1 MNLYEIYRI
10 IGCSKQNVSYWE
22 MHSYSTQVRKS
33 ITKVVCGASKLFELS
48 DVQTEQLAN
57 TAGLTLKSG
66 GRCLADFIA
75 EKYKG
80 KKKTLC
86 NDSLISERM
95 FRYYK
100 KTTPTKQALIAIAV
114 SLNSDVKDINILLRG
129 YGYCLSESMAADA
142 VVVWFIN
149 SKGRKK
155 GAELLYE
162 INEVLDEMSLP
173 LLMTRQQE

>member
-1 MNLYEIYRI
+1 MYEIYRT
-10 IGCSKQNVSYWE
+10 IGCSKQNISYWE
-22 MHSYSTQVRKS
+22 MHSYSTQTRKS
-33 ITKVVCGASKLFELS
+33 ITKVVHNASKLFELS
-48 DVQTEQLAN
+48 NAQTEQLAN

-75 EKYKG
+75 EKYQG
-80 KKKTLC
+80 KKKTLY
-86 NDSLISERM
+86 NNALISERM

-100 KTTPTKQALIAIAV
+100 EITPTKQALIAIAV
-114 SLNSDVKDINILLRG
+114 SLNSNVKDISILLQG

-142 VVVWFIN
+142 VVIWFIS
-149 SKGRKK
+149 SKRNKK
-155 GAELLYE
+155 GTELLYE